1 MSDAQSFGVR
11 QYGYGPNP
19 LNDEPEPSFESPV
32 LAMEG
37 IVKAMRPQMIERER
51 YVSEMISRM
60 VGRLF
65 RYSFASCLSDK
76 NASLAAKAE
85 ELKAKVATIEDA
97 GLSNG
102 EKLTEIA
109 LRETGDILQFKRDV
123 YAVRNEG
130 ADNAVPSTKL
140 DNAVEELKT
149 LRKALGY
156 AA

>member
-1 MSDAQSFGVR
+1 MSDGRIF
-11 QYGYGPNP
+11 
-19 LNDEPEPSFESPV
+19 LPEANTDKERSPDAIVPADPESPL

-37 IVKAMRPQMIERER
+37 IAIAMRPQMIERER

-65 RYSFASCLSDK
+65 RYSFAACLGDK

-85 ELKAKVATIEDA
+85 ELKAKAATMEDA
-97 GLSNG
+97 ALS
-102 EKLTEIA
+102 EDDRLTEIA
-109 LRETGDILQFKRDV
+109 LRETGDILQFKREV

-130 ADNAVPSTKL
+130 VENATPSDKL

-149 LRKALGY
+149 LRQALGY

>member
-1 MSDAQSFGVR
+1 MSDAQTFGVR

-19 LNDEPEPSFESPV
+19 LNDEPEPSFESPE
-32 LAMEG
+32 LALQGMA
-37 IVKAMRPQMIERER
+37 IAVRPEAIEREK

-60 VGRLF
+60 VSRLF
-65 RYSFASCLSDK
+65 RYSFSACLGDK

-85 ELKAKVATIEDA
+85 ELKLKADTIDDAT
-97 GLSNG
+97 LSDDG
-102 EKLTEIA
+102 KLTEIA

-130 ADNAVPSTKL
+130 IEGAEPSTKL
-140 DNAVEELKT
+140 DAAVEELKT
-149 LRKALGY
+149 LRRALGY